1 MNKKDLTALVA
12 KQTNITATEA
22 GKVINAVFKN
32 LRECLENGESTVI
45 QGFGS
50 FSIKNHIER
59 RGVNPA
65 THKPMIIKARKAIRF
80 NPSKNI
86 SIK

>member
-1 MNKKDLTALVA
+1 MNKRDLTALVA
-12 KQTNITATEA
+12 KQTGITATEA

-32 LRECLENGESTVI
+32 VRESLENGESTVI

-50 FSIKNHIER
+50 FSIKNHVER

-80 NPSKNI
+80 TPSKNLI
-86 SIK
+86 IK